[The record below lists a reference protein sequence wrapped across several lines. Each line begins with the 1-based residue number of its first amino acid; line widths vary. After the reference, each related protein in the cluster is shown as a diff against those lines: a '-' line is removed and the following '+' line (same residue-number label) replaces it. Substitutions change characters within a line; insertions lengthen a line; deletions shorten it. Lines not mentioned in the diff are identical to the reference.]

1 MVMAPILSLVGMWQ
15 TLQDTFLSLERLGD
29 IYDSESE
36 ENTKAGETAIQ
47 LPTVAGHI
55 KFDNVSFRYSPDDA
69 NILSNINLEI
79 QPGETVALI
88 GRSGSGKT
96 TLISLLQRFYAPT
109 EGRILLDGHD
119 IASLSVRSL
128 RSNIGMVLQENTVFT
143 GTIRENIAL
152 GTPNASMDSVVM
164 AAKLANADDFIT
176 SFPMGYDTVV
186 GEIGISLSGGQ
197 RQRVA
202 IARALLNEPRVLVF
216 DEATSALDSE
226 SERAIQEN
234 MNTILEDRSAI
245 VIAHRLSTIK
255 NADRIVV
262 LDQGHIVE
270 EGTHA
275 GLMAQRGLYYYLHG
289 QQLGS

>member
-1 MVMAPILSLVGMWQ
+1 M
-15 TLQDTFLSLERLGD
+15 
-29 IYDSESE
+29 
-36 ENTKAGETAIQ
+36 
-47 LPTVAGHI
+47 PTVAGHI

>member
-1 MVMAPILSLVGMWQ
+1 M
-15 TLQDTFLSLERLGD
+15 
-29 IYDSESE
+29 
-36 ENTKAGETAIQ
+36 
-47 LPTVAGHI
+47 PTVAGHI

-275 GLMAQRGLYYYLHG
+275 GLMARRGLYYYLHG